1 MMWSGGAGGLVV
13 DMVLEVDPRFRERS
27 QVGQVSFSGLVLEL
41 GLVPRF
47 EICPG
52 FDRFHSH
59 VCSR

>member
-1 MMWSGGAGGLVV
+1 MV
-13 DMVLEVDPRFRERS
+13 DMVLDVDPRFRDRS
-27 QVGQVSFSGLVLEL
+27 QVGQVSVSGLVLEL